1 MNYFVFLDRK
11 WTLKYGFR
19 YVFHCFFVLFVL
31 CVCLFVCLFFV
42 CLFFVCLF
50 VAFLLFF
57 SQNGILNPFY
67 PISMCWSTHSKQC
80 ACMDRLVSVVLT
92 DQTDR
97 KLDPRQV
104 AGSPIGG
111 WVYHSAGV
119 NYGLVICLLSFPF
132 VSGISKK
139 VCQLGSLST
148 R

>member
-1 MNYFVFLDRK
+1 MGFVMFSISFL
-11 WTLKYGFR
+11 F
-19 YVFHCFFVLFVL
+19 
-31 CVCLFVCLFFV
+31 CLFCV
-42 CLFFVCLF
+42 FVCLF
-50 VAFLLFF
+50 VFCLFVCFLFVCLLLFCFFF